1 MDVSLQSPDAA
12 AVQQRTA
19 VHDRVPALAHGPFIT
34 PSLTHSLLSLN
45 MYIRT
50 LAGESA
56 MPLANTQRS
65 PFSRER
71 GRLQGTTRAR
81 RQDGVGVTTGS
92 KDRLSRHWLS
102 RAPLGFLYTFAR
114 SSRHC
119 VVIRLPICKVTA
131 AAALGA
137 LLQVRVPPTHVTQRR
152 AYQGASLSYCLSR
165 QHAPH
170 RQSPFVNA
178 SPTAPNG
185 PVCDEKRHRGGGGGI
200 LSASWWPGRR
210 RLRRVEP
217 NLR

>member
-1 MDVSLQSPDAA
+1 MRWKPQVASGGGAVGSSVGASARWIPSGCLCQGGIGIRPGELAALLDGARAPRSSGVGAGALARLQDCQAHLDRAAPAMDVSLQSPDAA

-92 KDRLSRHWLS
+92 KDRQAVEAL
-102 RAPLGFLYTFAR
+102 AVAGAIGVPLY
-114 SSRHC
+114 
-119 VVIRLPICKVTA
+119 IRTK
-131 AAALGA
+131 
-137 LLQVRVPPTHVTQRR
+137 
-152 AYQGASLSYCLSR
+152 
-165 QHAPH
+165 
-170 RQSPFVNA
+170 
-178 SPTAPNG
+178 
-185 PVCDEKRHRGGGGGI
+185 
-200 LSASWWPGRR
+200 
-210 RLRRVEP
+210 
-217 NLR
+217 